1 MIRVVILGST
11 GSIGRATLSV
21 VKRHPERFRVVALCA
36 HRSTARLAAQVAE
49 HEVPIAVIA
58 DPEALTDTANLP
70 SADWRAG
77 PEAVL
82 ELVTDPDVDVVVNA
96 IVGSVGL
103 RATLAALRAGK
114 RLALANKES
123 LAAGGPLVMEAA
135 RQGGGE
141 LIPIDSEHSAIL
153 QCLEGYDLSSVARL
167 VLTASGGPFRGFSRE
182 ELEGVGPSQA
192 LRHPTWD
199 MGAKITIDSA
209 TLANK
214 ALEVIEAHFLYDMG
228 YDRIDVV
235 IHPQSIVHSFVEFTD
250 GSVLAQLGFP
260 TMELPILYALS
271 HPERVDDPAL
281 RTFDPI
287 RSSPLTFEEV
297 DLERFRLFALGI
309 EAGVRGGTV
318 PAVYNAANEIAVD
331 LFLTEKVGFLEMAD
345 VVAHAMDYVP
355 RRNVEVVSDVL
366 EADAAARAAAREFV
380 ASPRSMARGLR
391 KKYSGSRTAF

>member
-1 MIRVVILGST
+1 M
-11 GSIGRATLSV
+11 
-21 VKRHPERFRVVALCA
+21 
-36 HRSTARLAAQVAE
+36 
-49 HEVPIAVIA
+49 AVLA
-58 DPEALTDTANLP
+58 DPEALTDRANLP
-70 SADWRAG
+70 PADWRAG
-77 PEAVL
+77 PEEVL
-82 ELVTDPDVDVVVNA
+82 ELVTDPEVDVVVNA

-103 RATLAALRAGK
+103 QATLAALRAGK

-123 LAAGGPLVMEAA
+123 LVAGGPLIMEAA

-167 VLTASGGPFRGFSRE
+167 VLTASGGPLRGFSRE
-182 ELEGVGPSQA
+182 ELEGVRPSQA

-235 IHPQSIVHSFVEFTD
+235 VHPQSVVHSFVEFTD

-271 HPERVDDPAL
+271 HPERVGDPTL

-297 DLERFRLFALGI
+297 DLERFRLFALGV

-331 LFLTEKVGFLEMAD
+331 SFLTEKVGFLEMVD
-345 VVAHAMDYVP
+345 VVAHAMDHVP
-355 RRNVEVVSDVL
+355 RRNVEVVSDVV

-380 ASPRSMARGLR
+380 ASSRSMA
-391 KKYSGSRTAF
+391 SG